1 MKKILLIIIII
12 VLALLLFKIN
22 ILPNLYPQKYCEYVE
37 KYAKE
42 NELDPLLIY
51 SIIKA
56 ESNFKEKAKS
66 NSNAIGLM
74 QVMLTT
80 AQEIGKEVEIEEIT
94 EEKLCDPEIN
104 IKIGTKYFKSLL
116 DKYNNYNLAIIAYN
130 AGMGN
135 LDKWLEEGII
145 DYQGENIENIPFA
158 ETKNYVRK
166 ILQNYEIYKQ
176 IYKDSI
182 K

>member
-1 MKKILLIIIII
+1 MKKLTIIIIII
-12 VLALLLFKIN
+12 VLAMLLFKIN
-22 ILPNLYPQKYCEYVE
+22 ILPKIYPQKYSEYVE
-37 KYAKE
+37 EYAKKY
-42 NELDPLLIY
+42 ELDPLLIY

-56 ESNFKEKAKS
+56 ESNFKEDAKS

-80 AQEIGKEVEIEEIT
+80 GQEMGKDLRKEKIT
-94 EEKLCDPEIN
+94 EEELYKPETN
-104 IKIGTKYFKSLL
+104 IEIGVKYFKSLL

-135 LDKWLEEGII
+135 LDKWLEQGII
-145 DYQGENIENIPFA
+145 DAEGKQIENIPFP

-166 ILQNYEIYKQ
+166 ILQNYRIYKEIY
-176 IYKDSI
+176 I

>member
-22 ILPNLYPQKYCEYVE
+22 ILPKMYPQKYSEYVE

-42 NELDPLLIY
+42 NELDPLLVY

-80 AQEIGKEVEIEEIT
+80 AQEIGKELEIEEIT
-94 EEKLCDPEIN
+94 EEKLCEPKIN
-104 IKIGTKYFKSLL
+104 IEIGTKYFKSLL

-135 LDKWLEEGII
+135 LDKWLDEGII
-145 DYQGENIENIPFA
+145 DGEGKNIENIPFA
-158 ETKNYVRK
+158 ETKNYVKK
-166 ILQNYEIYKQ
+166 ILQNYRIYKEIY
-176 IYKDSI
+176 D
-182 K
+182 